1 MNENKDEQCNCTSI
15 PKKIHKTIEIL
26 LWILVIITIFTLI
39 ATMLLNYDYINMQ
52 YKIGYKM
59 FQIMLSITMIV
70 GSVSLY
76 DFNTKKGM
84 SFESVGCIVI
94 ALISLLFMFFNVN

>member
-1 MNENKDEQCNCTSI
+1 MHFYT
-15 PKKIHKTIEIL
+15 KKIHKTIEIL

-39 ATMLLNYDYINMQ
+39 ATMLLNYNYINIQ

-70 GSVSLY
+70 GSISLY
-76 DFNTKKGM
+76 DFNKKKVI
-84 SFESVGCIVI
+84 SFESVGCIII